1 MKRYL
6 PYALLVAPF
15 AAQASAQNYFEARN
29 SAMGGVG
36 VASSKYKAAAFA
48 NPALLTRFGEDDD
61 FGVLL
66 PVVGAFANDPT
77 NFVDDVDVFVDEFD
91 RIQQQFDAAAVPTQG
106 ELDALANQLRGLDG
120 RELTADVGFGFA
132 VAMPSDKLAWALHI
146 KSYGD
151 VTTFAEV
158 DPTDAQAIEDAA
170 TTGVF
175 NDTLRSKGRALG
187 VVKTEAGISLA
198 TQYEVGGMPLS
209 VGITPKYQRI
219 DTINYGVTLESYDND
234 NFDADEYL
242 NDSGGFNLDAGA
254 TLETSNG
261 FIFGLMARD
270 LISSD
275 YESKT
280 ILKQDFLYEVGPS
293 LTAGA
298 SWTYGWLTLAS
309 DLDLLAQER
318 IKEPAGGIGSVGLE
332 DDVQMWGIGAEFDL
346 AKWVQLRAGYQT
358 DLKNYLDDAIT
369 AGAGFAIFDTFHIEV
384 AGMYIDDNSLGA
396 VAQLSFTF

>member
-66 PVVGAFANDPT
+66 PAVGAFANDPT
-77 NFVDDVDVFVDEFD
+77 DFVDDVDVFVDEFD

-170 TTGVF
+170 TTGVL

-219 DTINYGVTLESYDND
+219 DTINYGVNLESYDDD
-234 NFDADEYL
+234 NFDADEFM
-242 NDSGGFNLDAGA
+242 NDDGAFNLDAGVA
-254 TLETSNG
+254 LETSNG
-261 FIFGLMARD
+261 FVFGLMARD
-270 LISSD
+270 LIATD
-275 YESKT
+275 YEST
-280 ILKQDFLYEVGPS
+280 TTLGENFLYEIGPS
-293 LTAGA
+293 MTVGA
-298 SWTYGWLTLAS
+298 AWTYGWLTLAS

-358 DLKNYLDDAIT
+358 DLKDYLDDAIT